1 MLRRPPRS
9 TRTDTLFPYTT
20 LFRSRHAA
28 AHRTGADH
36 ADFLD
41 VAQLGVLGQAVDL
54 CGLALG
60 EEDVA
65 LGRRL
70 AAEHQLHELLALE
83 REPLFE
89 RQPRRRLDAG
99 AVSVGPLKS
108 APALGGHGRATGR
121 ERGCKDV

>member
-1 MLRRPPRS
+1 M
-9 TRTDTLFPYTT
+9 RTSDWSSDLWSSD
-20 LFRSRHAA
+20 R
-28 AHRTGADH
+28 RTGADH
-36 ADFLD
+36 GDFLD
-41 VAQLGVLGQAVDL
+41 VAQLGGLGQAVDL

-99 AVSVGPLKS
+99 EVSVGRLES
-108 APALGGHGRATGR
+108 APALGVRGLELFDHREIGRASCR
-121 ERGCKDV
+121 ERVCQYV